1 MDSNQEHKLQQM
13 WHRLIQLCGVSNPDQ
28 AGTPDSSSWPR
39 LNDMSP
45 DEFRRELWLF
55 IMSEHPDAL
64 VLRFLRARKWD
75 VEAALVMLL
84 SAVRWR
90 RERQLDRTV
99 ILTGESVSL
108 KDAPS
113 KDETGFITQYRSGK
127 SYVRG
132 TDKEHR
138 PIYIIK
144 VGLHDPSMQSSEAIE
159 SYILHNV
166 ESIRLLVKPPN
177 DKFCLLFDMTGF
189 GLRNMDF
196 HVVKFLLLIFEAKY
210 PETLGLVLIHNAPF
224 VFWGLWNIIKGWLD
238 PVIASKINFTRKSAD
253 LLKFISEDNL
263 QSNYGGR
270 DEWKYK
276 YAKPEP
282 GENSRLSEEEKRAE
296 IQKEREALIAKFE
309 QETIRWTSLPVSDPD
324 MNAVNEERS
333 QTAALLRENY
343 WRLDP
348 YIRSKTYYHRV
359 GVVDG
364 EGNVDFRAAR

>member
-13 WHRLIQLCGVSNPDQ
+13 WRHLLQLCSVSNPDQ
-28 AGTPDSSSWPR
+28 AETPDNGSWPR
-39 LNDMSP
+39 LTDMSP

-75 VEAALVMLL
+75 VEAALAMLL

-90 RERQLDRTV
+90 RERQLDKTV
-99 ILTGESVSL
+99 ILTGESVGL

-113 KDETGFITQYRSGK
+113 KDEMGFINQYRSGK

-144 VGLHDPSMQSSEAIE
+144 VGLHDPSLQSSEAME

-166 ESIRLLVKPPN
+166 ESIRLLVRPPN

-189 GLRNMDF
+189 GLKNMDF

-224 VFWGLWNIIKGWLD
+224 VFWGESSRHSLVRIEGI
-238 PVIASKINFTRKSAD
+238 PVDTPA
-253 LLKFISEDNL
+253 
-263 QSNYGGR
+263 
-270 DEWKYK
+270 
-276 YAKPEP
+276 
-282 GENSRLSEEEKRAE
+282 
-296 IQKEREALIAKFE
+296 
-309 QETIRWTSLPVSDPD
+309 
-324 MNAVNEERS
+324 
-333 QTAALLRENY
+333 
-343 WRLDP
+343 
-348 YIRSKTYYHRV
+348 
-359 GVVDG
+359 
-364 EGNVDFRAAR
+364 